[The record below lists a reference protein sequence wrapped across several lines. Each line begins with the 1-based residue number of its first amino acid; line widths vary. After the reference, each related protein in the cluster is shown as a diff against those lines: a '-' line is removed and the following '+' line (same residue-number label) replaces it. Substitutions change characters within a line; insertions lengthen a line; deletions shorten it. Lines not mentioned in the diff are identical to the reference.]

1 MSEEMSIN
9 LYGRILLTGDIRAV
23 TGLHI
28 GKGKE
33 GVMIGGV
40 DNPVMRDTLT
50 NEPFIPGSSLKG
62 KLRSLAEKREP
73 TALQNRNIGR
83 KVKIHVC
90 GTKHDYERCPVC
102 RIYGVPG
109 QEQSSAP
116 TRLMVRDTFLTRNSK
131 DRLRNA
137 ETDQPFT
144 EVKYEAAIDR
154 VTSEANPRPLERVPA
169 ESVFGPFEIVFS
181 VYRITDLELLPKL
194 FETMNLLEDDYLG
207 GSGSRGSGKVAFEQ
221 MTVTLKP
228 VATYEQDQP
237 ALTSFNAA
245 NVLELIGNVAS
256 IRTEAQKQFFSEND
270 KQEAAND

>member
-1 MSEEMSIN
+1 MSKDENIN
-9 LYGRILLTGDIRAV
+9 LYGRIILSGNIRAV

-73 TALQNRNIGR
+73 NAPQNTSIG
-83 KVKIHVC
+83 KNVTIHVC
-90 GTKHDYERCPVC
+90 KSKNAYDQCPVC
-102 RIYGVPG
+102 RLYGVPG
-109 QEQSSAP
+109 QQESSAP
-116 TRLMVRDTFLTRNSK
+116 TRLVVRDIFLTKESK
-131 DRLRNA
+131 DRLRAA

-169 ESVFGPFEIVFS
+169 DSVFGPFEIVFS
-181 VYRITDLELLPKL
+181 LYGATDLDLLSKL
-194 FETMNLLEDDYLG
+194 YETMNLLEDDYLG

-221 MTVTLKP
+221 MTITLKP

-237 ALTSFNAA
+237 VLVSFQAPSVKDLLREA
-245 NVLELIGNVAS
+245 VK
-256 IRTEAQKQFFSEND
+256 IRSEAKQQFFPEAG
-270 KQEAAND
+270 KQEAAHG